1 MLQISWNTL
10 WGICSSHIAHKTP
23 CPQFKIIW
31 EKNIQ
36 SKIQT
41 LKDATVMV
49 YLFTFFSHSPLF
61 ESTSIIESRMRILR
75 STKLCVSLIQGLSAL
90 RLSVWT
96 VEGTSLKKE
105 KNKITS
111 RSADE
116 SQMLQQHTHTQSGVC
131 TLTVCLYLVTV
142 VLLHNTAVPSP
153 PPHPHL
159 HVRLPLFVPH
169 CSLRI
174 SGFGCPPP
182 LETNSKFIYLVFPH
196 DSINHTNVQP
206 WINNS

>member
-1 MLQISWNTL
+1 M
-10 WGICSSHIAHKTP
+10 G
-23 CPQFKIIW
+23 
-31 EKNIQ
+31 ENIQ

-116 SQMLQQHTHTQSGVC
+116 SQMLQQHTQSGVC

-153 PPHPHL
+153 PPHL

-174 SGFGCPPP
+174 PGFGCPPP

-206 WINNS
+206 RINNS